1 MKSRFAMH
9 LTGNFNIMPTT
20 SKPILLLFAF
30 CTLFASLSFAG
41 PGKKK
46 PKRNAETKQRI
57 QAAILLDV
65 SNSMDGLIDQAK
77 QQLWNMVS
85 VMGKAKCGNEE
96 TPEIEIAL
104 YEYGRSSNDATAG
117 YVKQISG
124 FTTDLDKLSQQLFSL
139 TTNGG
144 DEYCGQVIFTSL
156 DQLKWAPGNDHYKV
170 IFIAGNEDFLQGKL
184 NYTKACNEAKNKG
197 VVVNTIYCGSRAD
210 GIREHWNLGAECGNG
225 SFTNIN
231 SNAKLEEIPTPYD
244 SILFSL
250 NDKLNRTYIAYGYAG
265 ASNQAMQA
273 RVDQL
278 NVAVNTTSAAKRVG
292 VKGNSKL
299 YKNESWDLVDR
310 GEVEKSDEF
319 LKKLDK
325 KTLPDSLQNKTTEE
339 LKQVIA
345 VKKQE
350 RSLIQQKIQSTNVQR
365 EAYIAEERKKNAVK
379 NNVPNLETEVEK
391 MIKEQAKRYNMKI
404 D

>member
-1 MKSRFAMH
+1 MQ
-9 LTGNFNIMPTT
+9 PT
-20 SKPILLLFAF
+20 SKPLILLIAF

-41 PGKKK
+41 PGKKRS
-46 PKRNAETKQRI
+46 KRNAETKQKI

-85 VMGKAKCGNEE
+85 VMGKTKCGNGE

-124 FTTDLDKLSQQLFSL
+124 FTTDLDKLSQQLFNL

-144 DEYCGQVIFTSL
+144 DEYCGQVIYTSL
-156 DQLKWAPGNDHYKV
+156 DQLNWAPGNDHYKV

-197 VVVNTIYCGSRAD
+197 VVVNTIYCGNRAD

-250 NDKLNRTYIAYGYAG
+250 NDKLNGTYIAYGYTGAG
-265 ASNQAMQA
+265 KQAMQA
-273 RVDQL
+273 SMDKL
-278 NVAVNTTSAAKRVG
+278 NYAANTTSAAKRVG
-292 VKGNSKL
+292 VKGNAKL

-319 LKKLDK
+319 LKQLDK
-325 KTLPDSLQNKTTEE
+325 KTLPDSLQKKSTEE
-339 LKQVIA
+339 LKQVITI
-345 VKKQE
+345 KKQE
-350 RSLIQQKIQSTNVQR
+350 RSLIQQKIQTTNAQR
-365 EAYIAEERKKNAVK
+365 EAFIAEARKKNAVK
-379 NNVPNLETEVEK
+379 SSDPNLETEVEK

-404 D
+404 N